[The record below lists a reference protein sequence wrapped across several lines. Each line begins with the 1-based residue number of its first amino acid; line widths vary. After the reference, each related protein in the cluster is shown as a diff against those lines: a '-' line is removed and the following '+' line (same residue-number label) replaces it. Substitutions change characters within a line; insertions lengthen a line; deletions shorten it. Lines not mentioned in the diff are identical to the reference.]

1 MNTEKLFKIILI
13 FILVCGLVGCSLKRK
28 ENFTSDS
35 ESGLNTR
42 CPSAAIS
49 TILEK
54 NIQSLTP
61 DEEKKLSACLSG
73 AYNLNKDDT
82 ISSLSAD
89 TSCNSNWNCKACL
102 KNTIE
107 PNCLSCNNNNFLYSN
122 DGLTGICIPNNHLET
137 IGSETGSEK
146 QSKTTAETTAETPE
160 AKAEAEKQ
168 DKQTG
173 SENAGAEKEAKTTAE
188 TPDKTKAE
196 AEVKTDVKVDD
207 KLNSFIQGDG
217 KSYVEIQI
225 KSYTNDTIK
234 NKNDDEKKQF
244 CIDEVKKNH
253 KEANGVTMTKNLDKC
268 YAEFKM
274 SGRKNSKNYYSAYI
288 GPKYIS
294 PEEKKL
300 DEFYKEIKDHKST
313 DRFIMYQIT
322 YYTDDNKFGYWY
334 DEYMEVTTSS
344 MTDKK
349 GYEFIKNEKP
359 LLEYNRGG
367 KKEYKYIKKIIDD
380 KYGNI
385 FIFRCVKTKGW
396 DKNNPTI
403 MALIKKPSDYDNKF
417 KGHKDEKALIWD
429 YQYFFNKKMYQKFIS
444 DYFLNIIKEDDK
456 KIKEYNDKVKK
467 YSDKVKPI
475 ILKKKVEKKVPRLS
489 MQALGKGYDDYDT
502 LGKAYDD
509 YIKKIDPEISG
520 HPSKT

>member
-1 MNTEKLFKIILI
+1 MQNYSYTYIK
-13 FILVCGLVGCSLKRK
+13 
-28 ENFTSDS
+28 
-35 ESGLNTR
+35 
-42 CPSAAIS
+42 
-49 TILEK
+49 EK
-54 NIQSLTP
+54 NNIENMSDIDNYKCDKKNTVLLNLKLKLQKLK
-61 DEEKKLSACLSG
+61 EYQENIKYNKKKKLEC
-73 AYNLNKDDT
+73 
-82 ISSLSAD
+82 
-89 TSCNSNWNCKACL
+89 
-102 KNTIE
+102 
-107 PNCLSCNNNNFLYSN
+107 
-122 DGLTGICIPNNHLET
+122 
-137 IGSETGSEK
+137 
-146 QSKTTAETTAETPE
+146 
-160 AKAEAEKQ
+160 
-168 DKQTG
+168 
-173 SENAGAEKEAKTTAE
+173 
-188 TPDKTKAE
+188 
-196 AEVKTDVKVDD
+196 
-207 KLNSFIQGDG
+207 
-217 KSYVEIQI
+217 
-225 KSYTNDTIK
+225 
-234 NKNDDEKKQF
+234 DE
-244 CIDEVKKNH
+244 
-253 KEANGVTMTKNLDKC
+253 LDKKI
-268 YAEFKM
+268 E
-274 SGRKNSKNYYSAYI
+274 NTLQQI
-288 GPKYIS
+288 
-294 PEEKKL
+294 KKL